1 MGAEMRCRL
10 VADLCLPETRS
21 GSIDDGVRRGS
32 AERPAGRGVG
42 PADGAANPSQG
53 EMCSEFVV
61 IAGVWRKHAAQMGLA
76 EDDDVIEALP
86 ADRANQPLGMPI
98 LPG

>member
-1 MGAEMRCRL
+1 MMK
-10 VADLCLPETRS
+10 
-21 GSIDDGVRRGS
+21 S
-32 AERPAGRGVG
+32 AEDRLSGEPAEALDRPMARRIL
-42 PADGAANPSQG
+42 PQG

-61 IAGVWRKHAAQMGLA
+61 IAGVGRKHAAHMGLA